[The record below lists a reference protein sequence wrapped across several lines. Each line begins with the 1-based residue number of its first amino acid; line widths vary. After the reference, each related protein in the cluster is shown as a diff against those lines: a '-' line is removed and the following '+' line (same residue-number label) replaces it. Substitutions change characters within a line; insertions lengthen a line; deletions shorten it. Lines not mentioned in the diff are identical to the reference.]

1 MFGPCGAKSR
11 TGRCS
16 AGRGEPTGYLGLVRG
31 WILKCINLPHKL
43 KKKIV
48 FFLLE
53 SFLKKYQ
60 LESPNRLTH
69 PELLFS
75 FLWGSQ
81 DCGSLL
87 YWTQSRKAGT
97 ACQDLELRVSHVHL
111 LSGEG
116 CLLYRFFQ
124 TKDVST
130 IVSIQ
135 ISEIPEKEHRI
146 LFLIFKN
153 CLSQNVKTPT
163 GEPLKNS

>member
-69 PELLFS
+69 PELLFR
-75 FLWGSQ
+75 
-81 DCGSLL
+81 
-87 YWTQSRKAGT
+87 TQSRKAGT

>member
-1 MFGPCGAKSR
+1 MR
-11 TGRCS
+11 TGVCVCDQDHGHSVSTAKDRGL
-16 AGRGEPTGYLGLVRG
+16 GRSEA
-31 WILKCINLPHKL
+31 
-43 KKKIV
+43 
-48 FFLLE
+48 
-53 SFLKKYQ
+53 S
-60 LESPNRLTH
+60 
-69 PELLFS
+69 
-75 FLWGSQ
+75 
-81 DCGSLL
+81 
-87 YWTQSRKAGT
+87 T

-153 CLSQNVKTPT
+153 CLSQNGK
-163 GEPLKNS
+163 LKRTEKNKNYSELLRRC